1 MKYIFLV
8 IFTFVSHNRGF
19 LYEPRGFSSIEEHD
33 EIIIENW
40 NKVVKPEDI
49 VFLLGDTMLN
59 NNDKGIE
66 CLNKLNGFI
75 WFIRGNHDSGER
87 IYRIY
92 HECPYIRFLE
102 GGSEN
107 FCAVAAV
114 EKFHGYNVYLSHY
127 PTYTSYIENMAPLKN
142 HLLNFHGH
150 THSKDKFYQDIP
162 FMYNVALDAHNNAPV
177 SFDEIISDIEAKAN
191 ECIAML

>member
-1 MKYIFLV
+1 MSNIY
-8 IFTFVSHNRGF
+8 FTSDTHFSHNRGF

-33 EIIIENW
+33 ETIVENW
-40 NKVVKPEDI
+40 NKTVKPEDC

-66 CLNKLNGFI
+66 YLNKLNGNI
-75 WFIRGNHDSGER
+75 WFIRGNHDTQER

-92 HECPYIRFLE
+92 HECPHIHFLE
-102 GGSEN
+102 GGSET
-107 FCAVAAV
+107 FATIATIK
-114 EKFHGYNVYLSHY
+114 KFNGYSVYLSHY
-127 PTYTSYIENMAPLKN
+127 PTYTSYIENMASLKK
-142 HLLNFHGH
+142 HMLNFHGH
-150 THSKDKFYQDIP
+150 THSENKFYQDIP
-162 FMYNVALDAHNNAPV
+162 FMYNVALDAHNNTPV

>member
-1 MKYIFLV
+1 MSNIY
-8 IFTFVSHNRGF
+8 FTSDTHFSHNRGF

-33 EIIIENW
+33 ETIVENW

-66 CLNKLNGFI
+66 YLNRLNGSI

-92 HECPYIRFLE
+92 HECPRIHFLE
-102 GGSEN
+102 GGSDN
-107 FCAVAAV
+107 FATIATIK
-114 EKFHGYNVYLSHY
+114 KFNGYNVYLSHY
-127 PTYTSYIENMAPLKN
+127 PTYTSYIENMAPLKQ
-142 HLLNFHGH
+142 HMLNFHGH
-150 THSKDKFYQDIP
+150 THSKNKFYQDIP
-162 FMYNVALDAHNNAPV
+162 FMYNIALDAHNNMPV